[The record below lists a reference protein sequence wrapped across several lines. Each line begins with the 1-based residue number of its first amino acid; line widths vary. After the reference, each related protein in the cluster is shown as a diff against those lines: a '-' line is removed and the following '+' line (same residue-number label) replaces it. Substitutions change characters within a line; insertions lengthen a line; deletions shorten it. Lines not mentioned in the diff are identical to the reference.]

1 MLKEKGSLKAGSR
14 ELGAWGMGQEA
25 QSSEHRAKTRK
36 L

>member
-14 ELGAWGMGQEA
+14 ELGAWGRKHRA
-25 QSSEHRAKTRK
+25 QSTEHRAKTRK